1 MTKKASVLGLL
12 ALAASLTFQAAAP
25 AAAAAPPTGRIL
37 VIDRNAVFR
46 GSKAGQ
52 DVVRQVN
59 AYGEQAEKD
68 IKGQVASLRS
78 QFEAM
83 KQQSAILS
91 ADVKARKVKEF
102 EARQAGLQQLAQKK
116 QGLIQGGFMKAR
128 QDIERALGPILQG
141 IMMERGATM
150 LLDRNAVVMGTD
162 ASVDITG
169 VAVQRLNQ
177 KMPTVKVELTP
188 IPPGMQQQ
196 MQQQGGP

>member
-1 MTKKASVLGLL
+1 MTKKVSFLGLL
-12 ALAASLTFQAAAP
+12 ALAASLSFFAAVPAAVAAP
-25 AAAAAPPTGRIL
+25 QGRIL
-37 VIDRNAVFR
+37 VIDRNAVLR

-52 DVVRQVN
+52 DIVRQVS
-59 AYGEQAEKD
+59 AYSEQAEKD
-68 IKGQVASLRS
+68 IKGQVATLRG

-91 ADVKARKVKEF
+91 ADVKARKIKEF

-116 QGLIQGGFMKAR
+116 QGLIQGGFIKAR

-141 IMMERGATM
+141 ILVERGATM

-162 ASVDITG
+162 ASVDITA
-169 VAVQRLNQ
+169 VAVQRLDQ
-177 KMPTVKVELTP
+177 KMPSVKVELTP